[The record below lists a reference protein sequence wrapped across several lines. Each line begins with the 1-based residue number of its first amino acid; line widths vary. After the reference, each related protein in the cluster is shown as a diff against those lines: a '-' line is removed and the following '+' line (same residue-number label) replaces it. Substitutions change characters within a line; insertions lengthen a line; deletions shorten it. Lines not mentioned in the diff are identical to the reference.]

1 MRDVCARS
9 EWRCSVKLDDE
20 RLGKYLDEIAAETID
35 IEKTIGQKDKK
46 KNSLAQNPHILKSL
60 KYSTIVIAEAI
71 ASTLQHI
78 LAKKYNVVID
88 GYMAVF
94 RESRDNKV
102 ISTKLLTRLQP
113 FFRFRN
119 MIVHQY
125 WRVDNK
131 VFESNLRN
139 GLNDFRMFVNEIR
152 KIIKDD
158 CEKTM
163 EKD

>member
-1 MRDVCARS
+1 M
-9 EWRCSVKLDDE
+9 KLDDE

-35 IEKTIGQKDKK
+35 IEKTIGQKGNK
-46 KNSLAQNPHILKSL
+46 KNGLVQDPHILKSF

-94 RESRDNKV
+94 SNSKENKV

-119 MIVHQY
+119 MLVHQY

-131 VFESNLRN
+131 VFENNLRD

-152 KIIKDD
+152 KIIKED
-158 CEKTM
+158 CEEAK
-163 EKD
+163 EKN

>member
-1 MRDVCARS
+1 M
-9 EWRCSVKLDDE
+9 KLDYE

-35 IEKTIGQKDKK
+35 IEKIFDRKSKK
-46 KNSLAQNPHILKSL
+46 GEDLVQQDPYILKSL

-94 RESRDNKV
+94 SRSKENKV

-119 MIVHQY
+119 MLVHQY

-131 VFESNLRN
+131 VFESNLRE
-139 GLNDFRMFVNEIR
+139 GLHDFRIFVNEIR
-152 KIIKDD
+152 KIIEEDREEAKQKD
-158 CEKTM
+158 
-163 EKD
+163 

>member
-1 MRDVCARS
+1 MR
-9 EWRCSVKLDDE
+9 LDDK

-35 IEKTIGQKDKK
+35 IEKIFDRKSKK
-46 KNSLAQNPHILKSL
+46 GEDLVQQDPYILKSL

-94 RESRDNKV
+94 SKSKDNKV

-119 MIVHQY
+119 MLVHQY

-131 VFESNLRN
+131 VFESNLRD
-139 GLNDFRMFVNEIR
+139 GLHDFRIFVNEIR
-152 KIIKDD
+152 KIIEEDREEAK
-158 CEKTM
+158 

>member
-1 MRDVCARS
+1 M
-9 EWRCSVKLDDE
+9 KLDYE

-35 IEKTIGQKDKK
+35 IEKIFDRKSKK
-46 KNSLAQNPHILKSL
+46 GEDLVQQDPYILKSL

-94 RESRDNKV
+94 SRSKENKV
-102 ISTKLLTRLQP
+102 ISTKLLMRLQP

-119 MIVHQY
+119 MLVHQY

-131 VFESNLRN
+131 VFESNLRD
-139 GLNDFRMFVNEIR
+139 GLHDFRIFVNEIR
-152 KIIKDD
+152 KIIEEDREEAK
-158 CEKTM
+158 

>member
-1 MRDVCARS
+1 
-9 EWRCSVKLDDE
+9 VKLDYE

-35 IEKTIGQKDKK
+35 IEKTFDRKSKK
-46 KNSLAQNPHILKSL
+46 GEDLVQQDPYILKSL

-94 RESRDNKV
+94 SRSKENKV

-119 MIVHQY
+119 MLVHQY

-131 VFESNLRN
+131 VFESNLRD
-139 GLNDFRMFVNEIR
+139 GLHDFRIFVNEIR
-152 KIIKDD
+152 KIIEEDREEAK
-158 CEKTM
+158 